1 MLGTK
6 CRVGV
11 GCWAFYACHS
21 IAEFYGNVNG
31 TPFTAAERGGI
42 EMVRYRSVTNR
53 ILTDSALYTFNC
65 YPIVVTTAL
74 CTGARQLCGM
84 NGAL

>member
-1 MLGTK
+1 MVLTNKVSGAAVARSTETREGAV
-6 CRVGV
+6 CVVAGNPLLAGNPRP
-11 GCWAFYACHS
+11 YL

-53 ILTDSALYTFNC
+53 ILTDFAQYTFNC
-65 YPIVVTTAL
+65 
-74 CTGARQLCGM
+74 
-84 NGAL
+84 